1 MDNIK
6 EEVNNLVKKS
16 KAENIILKL
25 ILIIICVV
33 TLIINS
39 TDYKRIF
46 LDNSPVTNYEELKP
60 FIDDNE
66 KFITLDLSNAK
77 ETRFSFQN
85 NNKEDAAKIYD
96 INYGQNNLLVVVK
109 PNTALTNK
117 VKGELLTDNE
127 NIKVIK
133 QKLKEDDNSKN
144 YDIKYFSNMDYT
156 EEEKLIKTKFYV
168 TTILIILLF
177 LGIIV
182 DFIKFMNPSK
192 TRLYKKYMKKL
203 KK

>member
-85 NNKEDAAKIYD
+85 NDKENAAKIYD

-177 LGIIV
+177 FGIII
-182 DFIKFMNPSK
+182 DFVKFINPSK

-203 KK
+203 NK

>member
-1 MDNIK
+1 MDNIR

-46 LDNSPVTNYEELKP
+46 LDNSPVTNYDELKP

-66 KFITLDLSNAK
+66 KFITLDLSKAK

-85 NNKEDAAKIYD
+85 NDKKDAAKIYD

-177 LGIIV
+177 FGIII
-182 DFIKFMNPSK
+182 DFVKFINPSK

-203 KK
+203 NK

>member
-60 FIDDNE
+60 FIDDNK

-133 QKLKEDDNSKN
+133 QKLKEDNNSKN

-203 KK
+203 NK

>member
-33 TLIINS
+33 ILIINS

-203 KK
+203 NK

>member
-46 LDNSPVTNYEELKP
+46 LDNSPITNYEELKP

-203 KK
+203 NK

>member
-109 PNTALTNK
+109 TNTALTNK

-203 KK
+203 NK

>member
-6 EEVNNLVKKS
+6 EEVNILVKKS

-133 QKLKEDDNSKN
+133 QKLKEDNNSKN

-203 KK
+203 NK

>member
-77 ETRFSFQN
+77 ETRFSFQD

-203 KK
+203 NK

>member
-6 EEVNNLVKKS
+6 EEVNILVKKS

-133 QKLKEDDNSKN
+133 QKLKEDNNSKN
-144 YDIKYFSNMDYT
+144 YDIKYFSNIDYT

-203 KK
+203 NK

>member
-203 KK
+203 NK

>member
-109 PNTALTNK
+109 PNIALTNK

-203 KK
+203 NK

>member
-156 EEEKLIKTKFYV
+156 EEEKIIKTKFYV

-203 KK
+203 NK

>member
-117 VKGELLTDNE
+117 VKGEL
-127 NIKVIK
+127 
-133 QKLKEDDNSKN
+133 
-144 YDIKYFSNMDYT
+144 
-156 EEEKLIKTKFYV
+156 
-168 TTILIILLF
+168 
-177 LGIIV
+177 
-182 DFIKFMNPSK
+182 
-192 TRLYKKYMKKL
+192 
-203 KK
+203 

>member
-85 NNKEDAAKIYD
+85 NNKEDAAKVYD

-156 EEEKLIKTKFYV
+156 EE
-168 TTILIILLF
+168 
-177 LGIIV
+177 
-182 DFIKFMNPSK
+182 
-192 TRLYKKYMKKL
+192 
-203 KK
+203 

>member
-177 LGIIV
+177 LEIIV

-203 KK
+203 NK